1 MKIDHK
7 ELTEKVKEIFE
18 KTEDKT
24 EAVIEAMQLINE
36 QQHEELIAQLQE
48 ESEKAQN
55 DAEYRQKLGL
65 HALNENEKKFYSV
78 LKEGNIKEAITAGQ
92 IDVIPTEIIDRTMED
107 VKKASDLLS
116 LISFTPSDVKRWITG
131 AHSGSAA
138 WGDLTGAIGGEL
150 TASITGLNIEL
161 HKLTAYLIIPKSIR
175 ELALPFV
182 DKYFTAILQEAMQ
195 DGVEKGYLNGD
206 GKNAPVG
213 ILRQI
218 SATDT
223 DGTQKA
229 KTVIATVTKMT
240 PKGLSG
246 VRKTLTNNGK
256 RTVPEIALICN
267 PLDEAEYVDPA
278 MMVMNSSGVWVNATG
293 LPIRKY
299 VTTNCPQGTGI
310 FTLPGYYTMGFS
322 GMVLKT
328 YTETKALDDADV
340 VIAKVYGNGRADDD
354 NVAVPFDVSKLT
366 ELKIPVENTPVTA

>member
-65 HALNENEKKFYSV
+65 HALNENEKKFYNV
-78 LKEGNIKEAITAGQ
+78 LKEGNIKEAITASQ

-107 VKKASDLLS
+107 VKTASDVLS
-116 LISFTPSDVKRWITG
+116 LINFTPSDVKRWLTG

-150 TASITGLNIEL
+150 TAAITGLNIEL
-161 HKLTAYLIIPKSIR
+161 HKLSAYLIIPKAIR

-182 DKYFTAILQEAMQ
+182 DKYFTAVLQEAMQ
-195 DGVEKGYLNGD
+195 DGIEKGYIDGD
-206 GKNAPVG
+206 GKSAPVG

-218 SATDT
+218 ATTDT

-229 KTVIATVTKMT
+229 KTVISTVTKLT
-240 PKGLSG
+240 PKGIAS
-246 VRKTLTNNGK
+246 VRKTLTNSGK
-256 RTVPEIALICN
+256 RKVTEIALICN
-267 PLDEAEYVDPA
+267 PLDEAEFVDPA
-278 MMVMNSSGVWVNATG
+278 MLVMNASGVWVNGTG

-310 FTLPGYYTMGFS
+310 FTLPGHYTMGFS
-322 GMVLKT
+322 GMKLNN

-354 NVAVPFDVSKLT
+354 SVAVPFDVSKLT